1 MSSLK
6 IKKKNKKEG
15 KKKRRKKEMKFFKIP
30 VNNNSR
36 YCS

>member
-1 MSSLK
+1 MSSFK
-6 IKKKNKKEG
+6 KRKKKG
-15 KKKRRKKEMKFFKIP
+15 KKKRGKKKEIKFFKIP